1 LSTVSVE
8 RPDVWIGA
16 HDPIKKRDAFSI
28 VRLFVKLQI
37 DHILHKLLEGK
48 RTEATERLWRSCH
61 LLFAHKKPFVFSLN
75 TKIIK

>member
-48 RTEATERLWRSCH
+48 R
-61 LLFAHKKPFVFSLN
+61 FSP
-75 TKIIK
+75 